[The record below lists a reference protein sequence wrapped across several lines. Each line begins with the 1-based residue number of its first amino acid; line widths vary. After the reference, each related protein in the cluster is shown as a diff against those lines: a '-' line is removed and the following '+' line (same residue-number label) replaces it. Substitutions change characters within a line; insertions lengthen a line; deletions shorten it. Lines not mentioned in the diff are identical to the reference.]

1 MFKKTNK
8 KGFTLIELIVVVA
21 IMAVLVAL
29 LAPNVFKYLERTKV
43 KKDTNSLDS
52 VRTGIE
58 AELMDE
64 VLSAYS
70 TNESEEEGATSD
82 PIEGVL
88 LADIFAAAS
97 ETATEGAAL
106 LGYRLFRTEEQV
118 LDDDFATADIFV
130 SKAATGAQIAI
141 YVDGNGGVAVAAVNE
156 DGIISYEGQPVI
168 VSTKID
174 LGDFDVASNSYAN
187 LDNPTVS

>member
-1 MFKKTNK
+1 MLKKTNK

-29 LAPNVFKYLERTKV
+29 LAPNVLKYLERTKV

-52 VRTGIE
+52 VRTAIE

-64 VLSAYS
+64 FLSAYT
-70 TNESEEEGATSD
+70 TNTVDAGAND

-88 LADIFAAAS
+88 LSAIFDAAD
-97 ETATEGAAL
+97 ETDPTDAEAL
-106 LGYRLFRTEEQV
+106 LGYRLFETEEQV
-118 LDDDFATADIFV
+118 LANELATTNVFV
-130 SKAATGAQIAI
+130 SKAARGGQIAI
-141 YVDGNGGVAVAAVNE
+141 YVDGNGGVAVAAVNA

-174 LGDFDVASNSYAN
+174 LGNFDTDTNSYAN
-187 LDNPTVS
+187 LENPTIS

>member
-29 LAPNVFKYLERTKV
+29 LAPNVLKYLERTKV

-52 VRTGIE
+52 VRTAVE

-64 VLSAYS
+64 ILSAYT
-70 TNESEEEGATSD
+70 TNTVDAGTND

-88 LADIFAAAS
+88 LSAIFDAAD
-97 ETATEGAAL
+97 ETANDNGAAL
-106 LGYRLFRTEEQV
+106 LGFRLFETEEQV
-118 LDDDFATADIFV
+118 LAEELATDDVFV
-130 SKAATGAQIAI
+130 SKAARGGQIAI
-141 YVDGNGGVAVAAVNE
+141 YVDGNGGVAVAAVNA

-174 LGDFDVASNSYAN
+174 LGNFDTDTNSYAN
-187 LDNPTVS
+187 LENPTIS